1 AAPPQTANED
11 DEVVPRVLMAEDN
24 PMNQMVVRLMLEAA
38 GVDLTVVEDGR
49 QALDALRAS
58 HFDCVLMDINMPV
71 MDGVTAL
78 SEIRSGAAGPAD
90 TPVIAL
96 TASAMTGD
104 RERFL
109 KLGFDEH
116 LGKPVKPMDLIAAI
130 VATLDRT
137 PPPQAAV
144 G

>member
-1 AAPPQTANED
+1 
-11 DEVVPRVLMAEDN
+11 
-24 PMNQMVVRLMLEAA
+24 MNQMVVRLMLEAA

-49 QALDALRAS
+49 QALDALKAS

-78 SEIRSGAAGPAD
+78 SEIRSGAAGAAN

-96 TASAMTGD
+96 TASAMAGD

-116 LGKPVKPMDLIAAI
+116 LGKPVKPLDLISAI
-130 VATLDRT
+130 AMAVDRT
-137 PPPQAAV
+137 PPPRAAV